1 MSRETFVFT
10 SATLRSLRLQ
20 QELLDWDQ
28 ERRALAR
35 RHRAWKR
42 GIRDSQRS
50 DPPPQPEPQY
60 CRDAAVH
67 NALFTGDLLKI
78 KSIFRDRAMVNVI
91 VEVASDELVWSSELG
106 LWTLSPKAKQTSAL
120 RITAG
125 RGYTACTK
133 QLLTEGA
140 NVSASPGGQCA
151 LHDATAGGHA
161 DCVQLLLTYGAD
173 PDVLSDDGRAPL
185 HLCSTL
191 ETYQCARL
199 LLEHGAKVNVPTKD
213 TQATP
218 LHVAATHGLEE
229 HVKLYLHCGANVSI
243 RNREGETPLN
253 VACASA
259 EKSDDSGRYYRV
271 VRKLL
276 ENGADAKVAGRKKH
290 SPLHNACANC
300 NFRIVELLL
309 AYGAPVNDTNY
320 AGHTP
325 LDCALQT
332 LDDYAT
338 CWPEGIVRTLL
349 NHGAFP
355 PRPQALRL
363 CVCSPAT
370 MEVVLNCYQSVPN
383 VESWMDLVPAPL
395 WQEHHTFYSSVLRM
409 VVQPRRLQHL
419 ARCALRHHLGSLC
432 HHTLPR
438 LGLPPSLLNF
448 VLLKNEGRIE

>member
-1 MSRETFVFT
+1 MGTLGRASSRNGWTGGQMEG
-10 SATLRSLRLQ
+10 SSRHTLLSG
-20 QELLDWDQ
+20 LLFCVSGDP
-28 ERRALAR
+28 LCHT
-35 RHRAWKR
+35 RHRAPHPFTLP
-42 GIRDSQRS
+42 ST
-50 DPPPQPEPQY
+50 P
-60 CRDAAVH
+60 AALTAV
-67 NALFTGDLLKI
+67 
-78 KSIFRDRAMVNVI
+78 
-91 VEVASDELVWSSELG
+91 SSSSSSAG

-133 QLLTEGA
+133 HLLMAGA

-161 DCVQLLLTYGAD
+161 DCVQLLLAYGAD

-185 HLCSTL
+185 HLCSTP
-191 ETYQCARL
+191 ETYQTLGRSHWYPPEAMVTCACLLSADGQANWAPIFWFYLHGPPVTESGMSSSGSWAVWQRSPSLAPHNWTGHLKGGSDVGFHIAPFTLCACLSFCRCARL
-199 LLEHGAKVNVPTKD
+199 LLEHGAKVNAPTKD

-218 LHVAATHGLEE
+218 LHVAATRGLEE
-229 HVKLYLHCGANVSI
+229 HVKLYLRCGANVSV

-259 EKSDDSGRYYRV
+259 EKPNDGGRYYRV

-309 AYGAPVNDTNY
+309 AHGAPVNDPNC

-325 LDCALQT
+325 LDCVLQA

-338 CWPEGIVRTLL
+338 CWPEGIVRSLL
-349 NHGAFP
+349 NHGASP
-355 PRPQALRL
+355 PRPKVHTSPPVSLNGLQGAAL
-363 CVCSPAT
+363 
-370 MEVVLNCYQSVPN
+370 CY
-383 VESWMDLVPAPL
+383 
-395 WQEHHTFYSSVLRM
+395 
-409 VVQPRRLQHL
+409 
-419 ARCALRHHLGSLC
+419 
-432 HHTLPR
+432 
-438 LGLPPSLLNF
+438 
-448 VLLKNEGRIE
+448 